1 VKWLE
6 WLQRLQAVAQNG
18 LTYAKDPFDLE
29 RYEAIRQIAAEIGAH
44 YGQVKVETVADLF
57 AENIGY
63 ATPKLDVRGAV
74 FQDGKIL
81 MVRGRQD
88 QLWTLPG
95 GWVDVGESPSTAVT
109 NEILEETGY
118 LTKPIKL
125 VACFDR
131 NLWGERPYL
140 QHIYKLFFHCHIISG
155 APQTSLETDKIAF
168 FAPDELPSNLSTAR
182 VTRSQIHILFHHYKN
197 PDLPTR
203 FD

>member
-1 VKWLE
+1 MKWLV
-6 WLQRLQAVAQNG
+6 WLQRLQAIAQNG
-18 LTYAKDPFDLE
+18 LTYAKDPFDVE
-29 RYEAIRQIAAEIGAH
+29 RYEAIRQTAAEIGSH
-44 YGQVKVETVADLF
+44 YGQIDVETVAALF

-95 GWVDVGESPSTAVT
+95 GWIDVGESPSTAVT
-109 NEILEETGY
+109 KEILEETGY
-118 LTKPIKL
+118 LTSPLKL
-125 VACFDR
+125 VACYDR

-140 QHIYKLFFHCHIISG
+140 QHVYKLFFHCQIISG
-155 APQTSLETDKIAF
+155 SPQTSLETDKIAF
-168 FAPDELPSNLSTAR
+168 FAWDDLPPNLSTAR
-182 VTRSQIHILFHHYKN
+182 VTSSQIHTLFHHHHN
-197 PDLPTR
+197 PHLPTE

>member
-1 VKWLE
+1 MKWLE
-6 WLQRLQAVAQNG
+6 WVQRLQTIAQNG
-18 LTYAKDPFDLE
+18 LTYAKDPFDVE
-29 RYEAIRQIAAEIGAH
+29 RYEAIRQIAAEIGAN
-44 YGQVKVETVADLF
+44 YSQVDVEKIASLF
-57 AENIGY
+57 TENIGY

-95 GWVDVGESPSTAVT
+95 GWIDVGESPSTAVT
-109 NEILEETGY
+109 KEILEETGY

-140 QHIYKLFFHCHIISG
+140 QHVHKLFFHCQIISG
-155 APQTSLETDKIAF
+155 SPQTSLETDKIAF
-168 FAPDELPSNLSTAR
+168 FALDGLPQNLSTAR
-182 VTRSQIHILFHHYKN
+182 VIPSQIHTLFQHLNN
-197 PDLPTR
+197 PHLPTE

>member
-1 VKWLE
+1 MKWLE
-6 WLQRLQAVAQNG
+6 WLQRLQVIAQNG

-29 RYEAIRQIAAEIGAH
+29 RYEAIRRIAAEIGSG
-44 YGQVKVETVADLF
+44 YGQVKVEAVADLF

-95 GWVDVGESPSTAVT
+95 GWIDVGESPSTAVT
-109 NEILEETGY
+109 KELLEETGY

-131 NLWGERPYL
+131 NLHGERPYL
-140 QHIYKLFFHCHIISG
+140 QHVYKLFFHCRLISG
-155 APQTSLETDKIAF
+155 TPKTSLETDKIAF
-168 FAPDELPSNLSTAR
+168 FTLDELPPEISTAR
-182 VTRSQIHILFHHYKN
+182 VTLSQIHTLFHHYHN
-197 PDLPTR
+197 PELPTE

>member
-1 VKWLE
+1 
-6 WLQRLQAVAQNG
+6 
-18 LTYAKDPFDLE
+18 
-29 RYEAIRQIAAEIGAH
+29 
-44 YGQVKVETVADLF
+44 
-57 AENIGY
+57 
-63 ATPKLDVRGAV
+63 
-74 FQDGKIL
+74 
-81 MVRGRQD
+81 
-88 QLWTLPG
+88 LWTLPG

-109 NEILEETGY
+109 KEILEETGY

-131 NLWGERPYL
+131 NLWGEPPYL
-140 QHIYKLFFHCHIISG
+140 QHVYNLFFHCHIISG